1 MQEHPDVTVEYAT
14 EEDIEIAIARV
25 LKSAGVSAQELK
37 IQARSGRFSS
47 EQARH
52 AWFAISH
59 FLNKITSKTMK
70 SKNDNPRTSDRQT
83 RAA

>member
-1 MQEHPDVTVEYAT
+1 MTDVGKQPDLIVEVASD
-14 EEDIEIAIARV
+14 EDIEIAIARA

-37 IQARSGRFSS
+37 AQARSGCFSS

-59 FLNKITSKTMK
+59 FLDLGEESAK
-70 SKNDNPRTSDRQT
+70 
-83 RAA
+83 